1 MPRRRRIRRATIGKS
16 PIQHSHTNVAAVGG
30 ATAPASFIVLNP
42 NIGARSTDGSS
53 QNYST
58 DRDTS
63 ETVNI
68 GDVVKYIHLFA
79 EVTPREGANTL
90 DDRHGFLEWAF
101 VTCKQ
106 SDTAVPITNMGTLT
120 LGNVC
125 TNMFRN
131 ECIYT
136 GCIPVGSSQS
146 NCLEAY
152 IKIPKF
158 KQTIR
163 AGDEWR
169 FLTYYRDSK
178 ATSTATDAVRV
189 IKSYLYKSYE

>member
-1 MPRRRRIRRATIGKS
+1 MARRRIRRATIGKK
-16 PIQHSHTNVAAVGG
+16 PIQHAHTNVATIGG

-42 NIGARSTDGSS
+42 EIGARSTTGAG
-53 QNYST
+53 QTYSA
-58 DRDTS
+58 DRDTQ

-68 GDVVKYIHLFA
+68 GDVVKYIHLFGQCS
-79 EVTPREGANTL
+79 PREGVNTL
-90 DDRHGFLEWAF
+90 DDRHGWLEWAF
-101 VTCKQ
+101 VCCKQ
-106 SDTAVPITNMGTLT
+106 SDTAVPITNLGTLT

-136 GCIPVGSSQS
+136 GNIAIGSSQS
-146 NCLEAY
+146 NSFDAY

-169 FLTYYRDSK
+169 FITYFRDSK
-178 ATSTATDAVRV
+178 ATSTATDAMRV
-189 IKSYLYKSYE
+189 IKSYIYKAYE